1 MKLTKSQ
8 IAMWEARGFTVT
20 PDMRVKCEQ
29 CEAISIN
36 GVARHETGC
45 PNARHECKG
54 CNELI
59 PVGQR
64 YYADCQ

>member
-1 MKLTKSQ
+1 MKVYKCANCGGEITYCRT
-8 IAMWEARGFTVT
+8 W